1 MPEEGIMADDLETRK
16 LLEATETLLSN
27 IREQREALD
36 RRERD
41 LLEDRARYFARL
53 NASTATVI
61 PLTQRQTIPSA
72 EDQQE
77 YESIRGVVRAI
88 LEEVHGKKLRVSD
101 IANELERR
109 EVKTDAGS
117 YETSARNALRYWMK
131 KNYVKQQPLSYYRWI
146 GTIRGAELLESGVK

>member
-1 MPEEGIMADDLETRK
+1 MADDQEIRK
-16 LLEATETLLSN
+16 LLEATETLLAN

-41 LLEDRARYFARL
+41 LLEDRARYQARL
-53 NASTATVI
+53 HAPTAMVI
-61 PLTQRQTIPSA
+61 PLAQRTTTLPSA

-88 LEEVHGKKLRVSD
+88 MEEAHGKKLRVSD

-109 EVKTDAGS
+109 GVKIEAGS
-117 YETSARNALRYWMK
+117 YETSARNAIRRWMK

-146 GTIRGAELLESGVK
+146 GPFRGAELLENSVKNNA

>member
-1 MPEEGIMADDLETRK
+1 MADDLETRK

-41 LLEDRARYFARL
+41 LLEDHARYSARL
-53 NASTATVI
+53 NASVATVI
-61 PLTQRQTIPSA
+61 SLTRRQTIPSE

-88 LEEVHGKKLRVSD
+88 LEDAHGKKLRVSD
-101 IANELERR
+101 IANELKRR

-131 KNYVKQQPLSYYRWI
+131 KHYVKQQPLSYYRWI
-146 GTIRGAELLESGVK
+146 GIFRGADLLESGVK